1 MVMPG
6 RRNIT
11 QKKPQFGN
19 NRSHSLKATRRKFK
33 LNMQNKRI
41 YVVSM
46 KQFVRVQAT
55 AQEFKTIDKI
65 GLEAFLKR
73 QGRTIKSLLPKEL
86 QGA

>member
-6 RRNIT
+6 KRNIT
-11 QKKPQFGN
+11 QKKPLFGN

-41 YVVSM
+41 YVPSM

-73 QGRTIKSLLPKEL
+73 QGRTIKSLFPKES